1 MSHENAN
8 ECEILKYGLPKCTK
22 ATTEFIRAVGKHA
35 KEDAFGEHVIEMVNY
50 DFYYKKASENPLVE
64 RVEIEEKS
72 DCKGDL
78 LPRKKSFIVGTDLKE
93 NIWSLIVNYGLN
105 FRICDECGKPIEEGY
120 YNEDAELYACCDGC
134 FKKQMNRTYKDGW
147 KMEVKGDTYYAF
159 YDMKEGWNDITVYYT
174 EWY

>member
-1 MSHENAN
+1 MSKGS
-8 ECEILKYGLPKCTK
+8 IKCDM
-22 ATTEFIRAVGKHA
+22 ATMKFIKAVGKHA
-35 KEDAFGEHVIEMVNY
+35 KEDEFGERVIEKVNY
-50 DFYYKKASENPLVE
+50 DFYYRKVSENPLIE
-64 RVEIEEKS
+64 RIEIIEKS
-72 DCKGDL
+72 D
-78 LPRKKSFIVGTDLKE
+78 RKSRIYTRRKNFIVGTDLEE
-93 NIWSLIVNYGLN
+93 NIWDLIYDWDLN

-134 FKKQMNRTYKDGW
+134 FKKQMNRTYEDGW